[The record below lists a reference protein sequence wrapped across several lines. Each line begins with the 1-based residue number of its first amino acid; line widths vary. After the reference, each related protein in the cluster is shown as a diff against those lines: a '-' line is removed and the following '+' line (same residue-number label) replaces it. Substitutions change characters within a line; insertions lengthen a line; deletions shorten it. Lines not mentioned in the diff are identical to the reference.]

1 MARILIT
8 GGRAPAALELGRQ
21 FHGNGHAVF
30 AADSAMAIV
39 VHHAKTPPPA
49 PSASSELPIPPAL
62 DGLILACL
70 AKSPADRPQSARALA
85 QRLAEISGLNPWT
98 EERAREWWQTHRPVR
113 PASARMDTS
122 G

>member
-1 MARILIT
+1 
-8 GGRAPAALELGRQ
+8 GKP
-21 FHGNGHAVF
+21 VF
-30 AADSAMAIV
+30 AGDTPMAVV

-62 DGLILACL
+62 DRLILECL
-70 AKSPADRPQSARALA
+70 SKSPSDRPQSARALA
-85 QRLAEISGLNPWT
+85 QRLAEISVPNPWT

-113 PASARMDTS
+113 S